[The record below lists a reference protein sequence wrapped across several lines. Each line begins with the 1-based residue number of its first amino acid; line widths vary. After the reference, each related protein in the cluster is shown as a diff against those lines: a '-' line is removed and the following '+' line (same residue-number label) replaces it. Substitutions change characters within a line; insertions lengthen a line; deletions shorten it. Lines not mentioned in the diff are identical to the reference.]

1 MSSTKKKS
9 LSVWET
15 LRLFIWSF
23 RICFSTSPG
32 STIFAVLTDIFTS
45 SEQLLFALLF
55 SKTLDKIINVISL
68 ETVTIRELFPYL
80 GLIFLYTVISRTAW
94 HIRSIAQ
101 TKLYYFSRQDLIRLQ
116 YIKMRELGSQTL
128 EYPEMLD
135 KVDLVS
141 RWVNDI
147 PDFFL
152 TGSRVLSSAITIAI
166 SGIALYQVLPIMI
179 PLFIL
184 SEVIFS
190 FPAKHSRKKDWEL
203 QVEDAP
209 QRRIHWRSANSLS
222 DKDDL
227 KEISITGAFE
237 FLDKKFTT
245 YFTNFVN
252 KWWDIRKKKGL
263 VTGIFILLDSILLII
278 GYGLLLKNAILG
290 ILSIGGLSF
299 QMSTLR
305 SFSQNLGQVG
315 GSFRRLSTH
324 ATKLTDV
331 KDFFDSK
338 PVYTNGDIKMP
349 RLEKGPEIELKGIS
363 FKYPN
368 SDKYIFKNFSLKIG
382 QNEKIAI
389 VGANGAGKSSLV
401 KLITRLH
408 DINDGELLINGIDI
422 RDYNLDDWY
431 KNIGVLFQEYN
442 FYSHLNAEENIYL
455 GMPKQKKDMERII
468 KSAKKADAHDFINK
482 YPQKYKTILSE
493 RFEGGIKP
501 SNGQKQKIAIARL
514 FYRNSPLVIFDEPTS
529 SIDAI
534 SEARIFNRIYEFFKN
549 KTVIIISHRFSTVR
563 NADRIIVLD
572 KGKILE
578 EGTHEELMKMNGKY
592 AESFMKQAKGYN

>member
-1 MSSTKKKS
+1 
-9 LSVWET
+9 
-15 LRLFIWSF
+15 
-23 RICFSTSPG
+23 
-32 STIFAVLTDIFTS
+32 
-45 SEQLLFALLF
+45 
-55 SKTLDKIINVISL
+55 
-68 ETVTIRELFPYL
+68 
-80 GLIFLYTVISRTAW
+80 
-94 HIRSIAQ
+94 
-101 TKLYYFSRQDLIRLQ
+101 
-116 YIKMRELGSQTL
+116 MRELGSQTL